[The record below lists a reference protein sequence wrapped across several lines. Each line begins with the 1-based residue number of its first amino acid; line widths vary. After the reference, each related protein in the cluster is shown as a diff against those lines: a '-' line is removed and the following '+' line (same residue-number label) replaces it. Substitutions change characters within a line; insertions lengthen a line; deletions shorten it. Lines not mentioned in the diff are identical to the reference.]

1 MCVWSVGNQAAT
13 AQPVLLRTYSSMTP
27 STRSICRQY
36 AQMRGY
42 ADAMN
47 LFEWMEFLSYLV
59 TVIGL
64 PLAIAVFWLE
74 QRKERRNEEEE
85 SYQRLSDDYQD
96 FLKLALDH
104 ADLKLMSRQPH
115 ELNEEQRERKA
126 ILFGILIALF
136 ERAYLLVFEDHMPK
150 QTRRLWQS
158 WEDYMRE
165 WCALADF
172 RAALPELLRGEDE
185 DFCAHIRRIAAEEV
199 ITI

>member
-1 MCVWSVGNQAAT
+1 MS
-13 AQPVLLRTYSSMTP
+13 
-27 STRSICRQY
+27 
-36 AQMRGY
+36 
-42 ADAMN
+42 

-85 SYQRLSDDYQD
+85 IYQRLSDDYQD
-96 FLKLALDH
+96 FLKLALEH

-115 ELNEEQRERKA
+115 ELNDEQGERKA

-136 ERAYLLVFEDHMPK
+136 ERAYLLVFEDDMPK
-150 QTRRLWQS
+150 QARRLWQS

-172 RAALPELLRGEDE
+172 RAALPQLLRGEDE
-185 DFCAHIRRIAAEEV
+185 DFCAHIRRIAAEEAAAGLQES
-199 ITI
+199 TRL